1 MRECGSWTLI
11 VSSFITIRLFMCRR
25 YGDIHPATTVGRLV
39 TAVLIV
45 IGLVAIPA
53 QIAEFRK
60 VVVRPFEQ
68 AMEDAE
74 LAEEQEQEQE
84 GEGEGHVAGDVHAAQ
99 LEGNGPGTTTA
110 DDDAFAR
117 FMQDSG
123 RAGRGREMAPSG
135 ADDKAMLHGLM
146 AAVQRLQA
154 SVQELAQD
162 VAQAKQAK

>member
-11 VSSFITIRLFMCRR
+11 ITILLFMCRR

-84 GEGEGHVAGDVHAAQ
+84 QEGDGEGHVAGDVHAAQ

>member
-1 MRECGSWTLI
+1 VRECGSWTLI
-11 VSSFITIRLFMCRR
+11 ITILLFMCRR

-84 GEGEGHVAGDVHAAQ
+84 QEGDGEGHVAGDVHAAQ